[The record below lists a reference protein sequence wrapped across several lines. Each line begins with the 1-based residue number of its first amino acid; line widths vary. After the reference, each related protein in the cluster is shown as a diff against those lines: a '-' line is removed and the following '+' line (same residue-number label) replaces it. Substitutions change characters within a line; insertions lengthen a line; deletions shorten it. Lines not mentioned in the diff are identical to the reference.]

1 MIVGIPKEIKN
12 NEFRVGMTPSGVN
25 SFINKGHQVYVQK
38 SAGLGSGYPDSDY
51 VTVGAKIC
59 DTIEDVYSISEMI
72 VKVKEPLKKE
82 YSLIKENQIIYTYF
96 HFASS
101 EELTKAMILSN
112 SICIAYETVQN
123 KDLTLP
129 LLTPMSEVAGR
140 MATQQ
145 GAKSHQ
151 RRVI

>member
-1 MIVGIPKEIKN
+1 M
-12 NEFRVGMTPSGVN
+12 
-25 SFINKGHQVYVQK
+25 
-38 SAGLGSGYPDSDY
+38 
-51 VTVGAKIC
+51 GAKIC
-59 DTIEDVYSISEMI
+59 SNIEEVYSISEMI
-72 VKVKEPLKKE
+72 VKVKEPLKLE

-101 EELTKAMILSN
+101 EELTKAMISSK

-140 MATQQ
+140 MATQR
-145 GAKSHQ
+145 GS
-151 RRVI
+151 

>member
-1 MIVGIPKEIKN
+1 MILGIPKEIKN

-38 SAGLGSGYPDSDY
+38 SAGLGSGYTDSDY

-59 DTIEDVYSISEMI
+59 TTIEDIYSISEMI

-101 EELTKAMILSN
+101 EELTKAMI
-112 SICIAYETVQN
+112 
-123 KDLTLP
+123 
-129 LLTPMSEVAGR
+129 
-140 MATQQ
+140 
-145 GAKSHQ
+145 
-151 RRVI
+151 